1 MTGRRPGADTAPLDA
16 AQQEAVARAEALAR
30 DLGPSLS
37 SVLITHF
44 TDAETLDT
52 LRPGEGDL
60 ALVSAVNR
68 AVAGALVEAG
78 VEVFVQPADRALF
91 RRWMDGRADTAANR
105 LAWRN
110 RGKLLRGAAAL
121 ETLGLDARS
130 LRPPAPAK
138 STLSPADQ
146 LVRAFAGE
154 DDRAFRRV
162 AETLILEGRGGVLG
176 LAARKLAERY
186 GDEAAEDLELEL
198 LQVAEAANIGPSGWA
213 ALVALPVALPPDNL
227 PDAGAM
233 AGSLLASGVLGEALE
248 LQFLPEWRSATIFEA
263 LEPPMLRQALAAMV
277 AGGEPA
283 GLPPGDPADL
293 TSRGFGVL
301 LGVQFDWGL
310 PAWEDLAANGL
321 PPAARPPSDDAPDE
335 PEQET
340 PEEAEFRVGFDRWRM
355 AVSEAVGGC
364 VPLALVAPSDV
375 VEEIDDFLGEAGFDT
390 SGIEE
395 IRDFVEMARREAGE
409 EVVCRPEVIGEALEL
424 SLYTRGGRFLD
435 SLTLPPERLPVS
447 AVEMPRLIEGFVP
460 LLRDVP
466 GG

>member
-1 MTGRRPGADTAPLDA
+1 MSGHPEPAPPDA
-16 AQQEAVARAEALAR
+16 GQREAVARAEALAR
-30 DLGPSLS
+30 DLAPSLS

-44 TDAETLDT
+44 PDVETLDT
-52 LRPGEGDL
+52 LRPGESDL
-60 ALVSAVNR
+60 ALAAAVNR
-68 AVAGALVEAG
+68 AVAAALTEAG

-91 RRWMDGRADTAANR
+91 RRWMDERTDTPANR

-110 RGKLLRGAAAL
+110 RGNLLRRAAAL
-121 ETLGLDARS
+121 ELLGLDARK
-130 LRPPAPAK
+130 LQPPVPAK
-138 STLSPADQ
+138 SSLSPADR

-162 AETLILEGRGGVLG
+162 AETLILEERGGVLG

-186 GDEAAEDLELEL
+186 GEEAAEDLELEL
-198 LQVAEAANIGPSGWA
+198 LQVAEAADIGPSGWA
-213 ALVALPVALPPDNL
+213 TLVALPVALPPDSL
-227 PDAGAM
+227 PDAGAL

-248 LQFLPEWRSATIFEA
+248 LRFLPEWRSATLFEA
-263 LEPPMLRQALAAMV
+263 LEPVMLRKALAEMV

-283 GLPPGDPADL
+283 GLPPADPAEL
-293 TSRGFGVL
+293 TQRGFGVL

-310 PAWEDLAANGL
+310 PTWEDLAENGL
-321 PPAARPPSDDAPDE
+321 PPAAQPAMEGVADE

-340 PEEAEFRVGFDRWRM
+340 SEEAEFRVGFDRWRM
-355 AVSEAVGGC
+355 AVSEAVEGC
-364 VPLALVAPSDV
+364 VPLALIAPSDV

-424 SLYTRGGRFLD
+424 SLYTRAGRFLD
-435 SLTLPPERLPVS
+435 SLTLPPERLPMP
-447 AVEMPRLIEGFVP
+447 AVEMPRVIQGFVP

-466 GG
+466 GR

>member
-1 MTGRRPGADTAPLDA
+1 MSGRPEAAALDA
-16 AQQEAVARAEALAR
+16 GQREAVARAEALAR
-30 DLGPSLS
+30 DLAPSLS
-37 SVLITHF
+37 SVLLTHF
-44 TDAETLDT
+44 PDVETLDT
-52 LRPGEGDL
+52 LRPGESDL
-60 ALVSAVNR
+60 ALAAAVNR
-68 AVAGALVEAG
+68 AVAVALTEAG

-91 RRWMDGRADTAANR
+91 RRWMDERPDTPANR

-110 RGKLLRGAAAL
+110 RGNLLRGAAAL
-121 ETLGLDARS
+121 ELLGLDARN
-130 LRPPAPAK
+130 LRPAAPAK
-138 STLSPADQ
+138 SSLSPADR

-186 GDEAAEDLELEL
+186 GEEAAEDLELEL
-198 LQVAEAANIGPSGWA
+198 LQVAEAADIGPSGWA
-213 ALVALPVALPPDNL
+213 TLVALPVALPPDDL
-227 PDAGAM
+227 PDAGAL

-248 LQFLPEWRSATIFEA
+248 LRFLPEWRSATLFEA
-263 LEPPMLRQALAAMV
+263 LEPVMLREGLAEMV

-283 GLPPGDPADL
+283 ALPPADPAEL
-293 TSRGFGVL
+293 TQRGFGVL

-310 PAWEDLAANGL
+310 PTWEDLAENGL
-321 PPAARPPSDDAPDE
+321 PTAAQPANEDAADE
-335 PEQET
+335 PVEET

-355 AVSEAVGGC
+355 AVSEAVEGC
-364 VPLALVAPSDV
+364 VPLALIAPSDV

-424 SLYTRGGRFLD
+424 SLYTRAGRFLD
-435 SLTLPPERLPVS
+435 SLTLPPERLPMP
-447 AVEMPRLIEGFVP
+447 AVEMPRVIQGFVP